1 MMNYKK
7 LFLLGSI
14 FLLIFPITNAM
25 AFTHVDNVKNGN
37 YVFFLVDLDVDENI
51 ELNVTHVGSGNFTL
65 FLFNKRPTN
74 SYVKDDN
81 TLSVKIFDASIAY
94 NLDDNPYINYTA
106 TVEKIYYVEII
117 LISGGPDTF
126 TLTSTKDLTRYYL
139 PQIPGY
145 QLPIIIFS
153 LIFVLGLIIILYK
166 RKMKRVN

>member
-1 MMNYKK
+1 MNYKK

-14 FLLIFPITNAM
+14 FLLSFPITNIL
-25 AFTHVDNVKNGN
+25 AFTYVDNVKNGN

-74 SYVKDDN
+74 SYVRNDN
-81 TLSVKIFDASIAY
+81 TLNIKIFNDSVAY

-106 TVEKIYYVEII
+106 PVEKIYYIEII

-126 TLTSTKDLTRYYL
+126 TLICTQDLTRYYL

-145 QLPIIIFS
+145 QLPIFIFS
-153 LIFVLGLIIILYK
+153 LIFALGLIIVLYK
-166 RKMKRVN
+166 RKMKRIK

>member
-1 MMNYKK
+1 MNYKK

-14 FLLIFPITNAM
+14 FLLLFPITSVL
-25 AFTHVDNVKNGN
+25 AFTYVDNVKNGN

-74 SYVKDDN
+74 SYVKNDN
-81 TLSVKIFDASIAY
+81 TLSVKIFNASVAY

-106 TVEKIYYVEII
+106 PLEKIYYIEII

-145 QLPIIIFS
+145 QLPILIFS
-153 LIFVLGLIIILYK
+153 LIFALGLIIVLYK
-166 RKMKRVN
+166 RKMKRVK

>member
-1 MMNYKK
+1 MNYKK

-14 FLLIFPITNAM
+14 FLLSFPITNIL
-25 AFTHVDNVKNGN
+25 AFTYVDNVKNGN
-37 YVFFLVDLDVDENI
+37 YIFFLVDLDVDENI

-74 SYVKDDN
+74 SYVRNDN
-81 TLSVKIFDASIAY
+81 TLIVKIFNASVAY

-106 TVEKIYYVEII
+106 PVEKIYYIEII

-126 TLTSTKDLTRYYL
+126 TLTCTHDLTRYYL

-145 QLPIIIFS
+145 QLPVLISS

-166 RKMKRVN
+166 KKMKRV